1 MADFNALIT
10 VLNEK
15 GDQVA
20 FNVRHNESL
29 IDIVYE
35 NVTETKEN
43 MDLIVSSYLSSEYPL
58 IQSDIELGVYKSSN
72 RKQ

>member
-1 MADFNALIT
+1 MADFNGLIT
-10 VLNEK
+10 ALNQK

-20 FNVRHNESL
+20 FNVRHNDEL

-58 IQSDIELGVYKSSN
+58 TQSDIELGVYKSSN